1 MGNGMRP
8 EIAAFSALMES
19 RLKENA
25 KRGDWHGY
33 NFYYVVA
40 SLGTNLG
47 TLTRSFE
54 VKNQEVLLRS
64 AADTANYA
72 MMIAE
77 LFGDLTQKRR

>member
-1 MGNGMRP
+1 MGNGMKP

-33 NFYYVVA
+33 NFYYLIT
-40 SLGTNLG
+40 SLVSNLG
-47 TLTRSFE
+47 TLTRAFE
-54 VKNQEVLLRS
+54 MKNQEVLLRS

-77 LFGDLTQKRR
+77 LFGELTPKRR